1 MILDEYLQ
9 GDLTPHGLPPS
20 WVTKTKFVFHADDGG
35 LAVLDTASDSVTTLV
50 TNHTLV
56 RLLLMCVSIFIFI
69 IHFSETT

>member
-56 RLLLMCVSIFIFI
+56 SYFSVYRYI
-69 IHFSETT
+69 ILYIY

>member
-56 RLLLMCVSIFIFI
+56 RSLSYKSYF
-69 IHFSETT
+69 